1 MRHPMT
7 DPAELARRCE
17 PPEGTEPGTWHW
29 LKADKK
35 GATNAICVPIEWTG
49 RLWRLSPLVSHGAAT
64 PTTTWE
70 YGYRYAAPCLP
81 PEAAALIE
89 TQAREIAELRAAIV
103 ELTKRLEGWGDQESS
118 AYARIWR
125 ALSALAAALGE
136 DGR

>member
-1 MRHPMT
+1 MT

-89 TQAREIAELRAAIV
+89 TQAREIAEARAAIV
-103 ELTKRLEGWGDQESS
+103 ELMMTFAIMGLSNKIDPRHLPAIRRAQE
-118 AYARIWR
+118 
-125 ALSALAAALGE
+125 E
-136 DGR
+136 PPP